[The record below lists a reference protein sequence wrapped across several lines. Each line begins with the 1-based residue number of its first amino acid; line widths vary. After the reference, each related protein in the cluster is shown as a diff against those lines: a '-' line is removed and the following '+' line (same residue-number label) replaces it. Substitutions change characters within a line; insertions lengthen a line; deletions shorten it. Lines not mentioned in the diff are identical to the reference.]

1 MYLVSF
7 KISESQVSD
16 SLLALLGDM
25 GDSIALFPNTRI
37 LDTNMAASDVF
48 DKLYKI
54 IKPSDQFI
62 VIPFELANIQGF
74 INSNVI
80 DWMRQREGETK
91 EAESK

>member
-16 SLLALLGDM
+16 SLLASLDNI
-25 GDSIALFPNTRI
+25 GDSIALFQNTRI
-37 LDTNMAASDVF
+37 LDTNMDANDIF

-54 IKPSDQFI
+54 IKPSDQI
-62 VIPFELANIQGF
+62 IIIPFEVKNIQGF

-80 DWMRQREGETK
+80 DWMRQRVNVVK
-91 EAESK
+91 E